1 MVRAKFTIDL
11 SASRHDEARVGD
23 AYLIRGDHL
32 LANGF
37 VILIRSMLRERLNLL
52 CALVLAFLVGAF
64 APVAQE
70 ASVKAP
76 SLATTVLNAE
86 ALAAPGDDTGPA
98 AVIPQGAEV
107 ELTSDATPEFLAM
120 YYDGEAV
127 WVPAQYLSTD
137 DRPGIDSGVTVADI
151 PFLEAPMPE
160 ASVRLIIH
168 EGQGVILTGESI
180 YGYDAA
186 PQDDSGG
193 WIDAR
198 DLSQ

>member
-1 MVRAKFTIDL
+1 LV
-11 SASRHDEARVGD
+11 SR
-23 AYLIRGDHL
+23 
-32 LANGF
+32 F
-37 VILIRSMLRERLNLL
+37 VILIRSLARGQLNLL
-52 CALVLAFLVGAF
+52 CTLVLAFLVGAF

-70 ASVKAP
+70 ASAKAP
-76 SLATTVLNAE
+76 SLATTVLNGE

-98 AVIPQGAEV
+98 AEIPQGAEV
-107 ELTSDATPEFLAM
+107 ELTGDAAPGFLAV

-137 DRPGIDSGVTVADI
+137 DRPGIASGVTVADI
-151 PFLEAPMPE
+151 PFLDAPMPE

-168 EGQGVILTGESI
+168 EGQGVNLTGESI